1 METTTEKKNTS
12 APSTKTEA
20 PTSPRTPASPA
31 VSAEKDSARVSR
43 YGDPRTR
50 AHQGGGAPRGGRG
63 NDKRGGRHSG
73 KRGERPKPEFDQ
85 KIISIRRVTRVVAG
99 GRRFSFSVA
108 LVTGDKNGSVGVGI
122 GKASDTALAIE
133 KAFRDAKQSM
143 ITIKRTDNGSI
154 PHDVEAKYTS
164 SQVMLRPSKG
174 KGLVAGSSVRTVLEL
189 CGIKDVSG
197 KLLSRSK
204 NKLNNAR
211 ATLKALEKF
220 GTIARREKSE
230 PRPATSES
238 RPTTNERGSRASVR
252 S

>member
-1 METTTEKKNTS
+1 METTTEKKNTPTPS
-12 APSTKTEA
+12 PKTDAPS
-20 PTSPRTPASPA
+20 SPQVRTGTTTG
-31 VSAEKDSARVSR
+31 AEKDGARVSR
-43 YGDPRTR
+43 YGDPRAR
-50 AHQGGGAPRGGRG
+50 SGQGGGGYRGGRGG
-63 NDKRGGRHSG
+63 NDKRGGKHSG

-108 LVTGDKNGSVGVGI
+108 LVAGDKNGSVGVGI

-143 ITIKRTDNGSI
+143 ITIKRTEEGSI

-164 SQVMLRPSKG
+164 SQVILRPSKG

-189 CGIKDVSG
+189 GGIKDVSG

-211 ATLKALEKF
+211 ATVKALEKF
-220 GTIARREKSE
+220 GTIVRRAKSDPRSTTRVREVSAPARS
-230 PRPATSES
+230 
-238 RPTTNERGSRASVR
+238 
-252 S
+252 

>member
-12 APSTKTEA
+12 TPSTQKVA
-20 PTSPRTPASPA
+20 PVAPRTSAPAPR
-31 VSAEKDSARVSR
+31 EGGERDGARVSR
-43 YGDPRTR
+43 YGNPR
-50 AHQGGGAPRGGRG
+50 AQSGQGGAPRGGRG
-63 NDKRGGRHSG
+63 NDGKRGGKHSG

-108 LVTGDKNGSVGVGI
+108 LVTGDRNGSVGVGI

-143 ITIKRTDNGSI
+143 LTIKRTEEGSI
-154 PHDVEAKYTS
+154 PYDVEAKYTS
-164 SQVMLRPSKG
+164 SVVMLRPAKG

-189 CGIKDVSG
+189 GGIKDVSG

-211 ATLKALEKF
+211 ATMRALEKV
-220 GTIARREKSE
+220 GTITRQRKVETRPE
-230 PRPATSES
+230 GGERPR
-238 RPTTNERGSRASVR
+238 NERPR

>member
-1 METTTEKKNTS
+1 METTTEKKNIS
-12 APSTKTEA
+12 AASTQKVA
-20 PTSPRTPASPA
+20 PATPGTTTPTPTPR
-31 VSAEKDSARVSR
+31 EGGERDGARVSR
-43 YGDPRTR
+43 YGNPR
-50 AHQGGGAPRGGRG
+50 AQSGQGGGAPRGGRG
-63 NDKRGGRHSG
+63 NDGKRGGKHSG

-108 LVTGDKNGSVGVGI
+108 LVTGDRNGSVGVGI

-143 ITIKRTDNGSI
+143 LTIKRTEEGSI
-154 PHDVEAKYTS
+154 PYDVEAKYTS
-164 SQVMLRPSKG
+164 SVVTLRPSKG

-189 CGIKDVSG
+189 GGIKDVSG

-211 ATLKALEKF
+211 ATMKALEKV
-220 GTIARREKSE
+220 GTITRQRKVETRPQAEER
-230 PRPATSES
+230 PRSQ
-238 RPTTNERGSRASVR
+238 RPR